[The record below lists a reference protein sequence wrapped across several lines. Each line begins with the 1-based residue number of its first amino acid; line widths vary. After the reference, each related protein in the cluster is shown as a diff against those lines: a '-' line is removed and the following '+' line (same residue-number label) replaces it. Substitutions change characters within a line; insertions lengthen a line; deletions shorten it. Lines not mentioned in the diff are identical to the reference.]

1 MWKPAVAAGV
11 WARSDNEANRQKADA
26 AFEEA
31 QAAIHEGGS
40 VPMAIRN
47 LESEF
52 RRALGDAS

>member
-11 WARSDNEANRQKADA
+11 WAKIENEANRQKADV

-31 QAAIHEGGS
+31 QAAISVGGS
-40 VPMAIRN
+40 IPIVIRN

-52 RRALGDAS
+52 RKMLGDAG

>member
-11 WARSDNEANRQKADA
+11 WAKIENEANRQKADA

-31 QAAIHEGGS
+31 QAAISEGGS
-40 VPMAIRN
+40 IPTAIRN

-52 RRALGDAS
+52 RKVLGDTG